1 VLSTIVIV
9 VLVAG
14 GVALLVARTA
24 LTGSTRTA
32 AGQLRRASGVG
43 GGLALGL
50 AVLVAFL
57 ACTTIVGTKDVGIL
71 LTLQRPSGTLAN
83 GFHVKQPWQ
92 QVKTMDA
99 AIQTDNH
106 VPDGRTSDGAEQ
118 LNCVTVRIAH
128 QSQACVDATVRWQIV
143 PHEAAL
149 LYQDY
154 RGFDKVRDSL
164 VTRDL
169 TTALAQEMEAYDPLA
184 IDPKSG
190 QSTAPAFSDL
200 ALRVVAD
207 MNDTANGRVTIDSI
221 SIPVVRFDAQTTAR
235 IQQIQAQIAQ
245 TQVAKQAEQTA
256 IAQAAANRALA
267 ASVSKDPNVLVSKC
281 LDIVQEAVN
290 KGAALPAGFSCIG
303 ASSAVVVPGK

>member
-1 VLSTIVIV
+1 VLSTVVIV
-9 VLVAG
+9 LLVLGA
-14 GVALLVARTA
+14 VALLLSRSR
-24 LTGSTRTA
+24 LSGSTRAGAPQVRRGVTVA
-32 AGQLRRASGVG
+32 AWG
-43 GGLALGL
+43 GIAL
-50 AVLVAFL
+50 AVLIAFFS
-57 ACTTIVGTKDVGIL
+57 CTTIVPTKDVGIL

-92 QVKTMDA
+92 QVQTMDA

-106 VPDGRTSDGAEQ
+106 VPDGETSDGAER

-143 PHEAAL
+143 LREAAL

-169 TTALAQEMEAYDPLA
+169 TTALAQEMESYDPLA

-190 QSTAPAFSDL
+190 QSTAPAFSDI
-200 ALRVVAD
+200 AQRVVSD
-207 MNDTANGRVTIDSI
+207 MNTAASGRVTIDSI
-221 SIPVVRFDAQTTAR
+221 SIPVVRFDTQTTAR

-256 IAQAAANRALA
+256 IAQAAANKALA

-290 KGAALPAGFSCIG
+290 KGATLPAGFSCNG
-303 ASSAVVVPGK
+303 SSSAVVVPSK

>member
-1 VLSTIVIV
+1 MFSTIVIV
-9 VLVAG
+9 LLVVVAVVLFVVRRGVVGATRT
-14 GVALLVARTA
+14 GVA
-24 LTGSTRTA
+24 
-32 AGQLRRASGVG
+32 QLRRVLSFSAAG
-43 GGLALGL
+43 ALVL
-50 AVLVAFL
+50 AVVVAFA
-57 ACTTIVGTKDVGIL
+57 ACTTIVPTKDVGIL

-92 QVKTMDA
+92 QVQTMDA

-106 VPDGRTSDGAEQ
+106 VPDGRTSDGAES

-143 PHEAAL
+143 PREAAL

-169 TTALAQEMEAYDPLA
+169 TTALAQEMESYDPLA

-190 QSTAPAFSDL
+190 QSTAPAFSDI
-200 ALRVVAD
+200 AQRVVSD
-207 MNDTANGRVTIDSI
+207 MNDAADGRVTIDSI
-221 SIPVVRFDAQTTAR
+221 SIPVVRFDGQTTAR

-256 IAQAAANRALA
+256 IAQAAANKALA

-290 KGAALPAGFSCIG
+290 KGATLPAGFSCNG
-303 ASSAVVVPGK
+303 ASSAVVVPSK

>member
-1 VLSTIVIV
+1 MLSTIVIV
-9 VLVAG
+9 LFLVVG
-14 GVALLVARTA
+14 LVLLVTRSRLQA
-24 LTGSTRTA
+24 GTRTGA
-32 AGQLRRASGVG
+32 AQVRRVVGLSGWGVI
-43 GGLALGL
+43 GL
-50 AVLVAFL
+50 AVVIAFF
-57 ACTTIVGTKDVGIL
+57 ACTTIVPTKDVGIL

-92 QVKTMDA
+92 QVQTMDA

-106 VPDGRTSDGAEQ
+106 VPEGRTSDGAES

-143 PHEAAL
+143 PREAAL

-169 TTALAQEMEAYDPLA
+169 TTALAQEMESYDPLA
-184 IDPKSG
+184 IDPTSG
-190 QSTAPAFSDL
+190 QSTAPAFSDI
-200 ALRVVAD
+200 AQRVVSD
-207 MNDTANGRVTIDSI
+207 MNTAADGRVTIDSI
-221 SIPVVRFDAQTTAR
+221 SIPVVRFDTQTTAR

-256 IAQAAANRALA
+256 IAQAAANKALA

-303 ASSAVVVPGK
+303 SSSAVVVPSK

>member
-1 VLSTIVIV
+1 VFSTIVIV
-9 VLVAG
+9 LLLAG
-14 GVALLVARTA
+14 AVGLLVVRSSAR
-24 LTGSTRTA
+24 GSTRTG
-32 AGQLRRASGVG
+32 AGQLRTGATAGAVLG
-43 GGLALGL
+43 FGL
-50 AVLVAFL
+50 AVIIALF

-83 GFHVKQPWQ
+83 GFHLKQPWQ

-106 VPDGRTSDGAEQ
+106 VPEGRTSDGAES

-143 PHEAAL
+143 PREAAL

-169 TTALAQEMEAYDPLA
+169 TTALAQEMESYDPLA

-190 QSTAPAFSDL
+190 QSTAPAFSDI
-200 ALRVVAD
+200 AQRVVSD
-207 MNDTANGRVTIDSI
+207 MNTAAAGRVAIDSI
-221 SIPVVRFDAQTTAR
+221 SIPVVRFDSPTTAR

-290 KGAALPAGFSCIG
+290 KGAALPAGFSCNG
-303 ASSAVVVPGK
+303 SSAAVVVPSR